1 MTEVIT
7 RNLVIKRHPKFKY
20 QLVLCDE
27 ETGQPLSGQ
36 IDLKI
41 ESSGDDRAK
50 ITVIFDAWGAH
61 GVRFEDEPRSE

>member
-1 MTEVIT
+1 MIEVIT
-7 RNLVIKRHPKFKY
+7 RNLVIKRHPKFND

-27 ETGQPLSGQ
+27 ETGQSLSGQ

-50 ITVIFDAWGAH
+50 ITVTFDAWG
-61 GVRFEDEPRSE
+61 GTRGSLRR